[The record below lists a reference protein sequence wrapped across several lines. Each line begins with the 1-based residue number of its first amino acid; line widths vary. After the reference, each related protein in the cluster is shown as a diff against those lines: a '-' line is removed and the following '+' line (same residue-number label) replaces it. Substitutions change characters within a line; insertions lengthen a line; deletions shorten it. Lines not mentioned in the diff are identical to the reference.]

1 MDKYAVIVAGGT
13 GQRMGT
19 DVPKQF
25 LLLNNRPMILYTLDA
40 FLRAFDDIKLVVVV
54 HSDYLNTLHSI
65 LNDYADKHKIHLV
78 TGGQTRFDSVKNGLN
93 LVPTDS
99 IVFVHDAVRCL
110 ISTELIQRCY
120 SEAVSHSNA
129 IPVIPIRDSIRKWDI
144 QKGDSQVVDRAG
156 LYAIQTPQVFLSG
169 LIKEAFEQEYCEA
182 FTDEATVFEAHGGCV
197 HLIEGE
203 GRNIKVTYPQD
214 LEYASFLLKKR
225 EKH

>member
-25 LLLNNRPMILYTLDA
+25 LALNNRPMILYTLDA
-40 FLRAFDDIKLVVVV
+40 FLHAFEDMQLVVVV
-54 HSDYLNTLHSI
+54 HPDYLNTLQSI
-65 LNDYADKHKIHLV
+65 LSEYGFQHKIQIV
-78 TGGQTRFDSVKNGLN
+78 TGGQTRFHSVKNGLKV
-93 LVPTDS
+93 VPSES

-110 ISTELIQRCY
+110 ISTELIHRCY
-120 SEAVSHSNA
+120 AEAVSFNNA

-144 QKGDSQVVDRAG
+144 QNGNSQVVDRTG

-169 LIKEAFEQEYCEA
+169 LIKEAFEQEFCDT
-182 FTDEATVFEAHGGCV
+182 FTDEATVFEAHGGQV

-214 LEYASFLLKKR
+214 LEYAAFLLKNG
-225 EKH
+225 

>member
-19 DVPKQF
+19 DLPKQF

-40 FLRAFDDIKLVVVV
+40 FLQAFEDMQIVVVV
-54 HSDYLNTLHSI
+54 HTNYLRTLESI
-65 LNDYADKHKIHLV
+65 LKEYDTQHKIHLV
-78 TGGQTRFDSVKNGLN
+78 TGGQTRFESVKNGLE
-93 LVPTDS
+93 LVPSES

-110 ISTELIQRCY
+110 ISIELIRYCY
-120 SEAVSHSNA
+120 SEALSFSNA
-129 IPVIPIRDSIRKWDI
+129 IPVIPIRDSIRKWDL
-144 QKGDSQVVDRAG
+144 QKGDSQVVNRKD

-169 LIKEAFEQEYCEA
+169 LIKEAFKQEYCDA
-182 FTDEATVFEAHGGCV
+182 FTDEATVFEAQGGRV

-214 LEYASFLLKKR
+214 LEYAAFLLKK
-225 EKH
+225 